1 MISVVVFSPS
11 LLRPAGAD
19 VAPEAIV
26 RSLSALVRGAVEGL
40 IGDVTIAG
48 AAGDQLAEI
57 ADHAGCGF
65 VEVADP
71 AQGLFRG
78 ITASRGPALFLLQA
92 GYAPNAG
99 FIEEAGDLLGEPRP
113 FVRRAAVGRAAQFSD
128 PALPRLFAFGR
139 ADRRARRGPRRRRH
153 RYRRAGEGPWR
164 QARVAHARPAR
175 AVGMAL
181 HQFSQVKTCENW
193 LGATAPPSL
202 CEGLSSVAF
211 HRDRRKIF

>member
-99 FIEEAGDLLGEPRP
+99 FIEEAGDLLASLGRLSGARLLAEPHNFP
-113 FVRRAAVGRAAQFSD
+113 T
-128 PALPRLFAFGR
+128 RLFPGFSPLAGLIAARGAALDVAATDIAALAKGLGVKR
-139 ADRRARRGPRRRRH
+139 ALRTRARR
-153 RYRRAGEGPWR
+153 
-164 QARVAHARPAR
+164 V
-175 AVGMAL
+175 L
-181 HQFSQVKTCENW
+181 
-193 LGATAPPSL
+193 
-202 CEGLSSVAF
+202 
-211 HRDRRKIF
+211 